1 TTPPASHSI
10 TPQRH
15 VGGTFMRTGLIAL
28 MALAL
33 SGGIA
38 EAAYGYKVAASGVPL
53 QLYWATSVNPDCS
66 SAGAVTIKVGEP
78 QSHGRVTISRTGVFT
93 NFSAANVRQRCNT
106 RRVGGVKAFYTSQRG
121 YLGADRVA
129 IDVIWPTGRYLRY
142 DINIAVK

>member
-1 TTPPASHSI
+1 
-10 TPQRH
+10 
-15 VGGTFMRTGLIAL
+15 

-38 EAAYGYKVAASGVPL
+38 KAAYGFKVAAAGVPM

-66 SAGAVTIKVGEP
+66 SAGAVTIKVAAP
-78 QSHGRVTISRTGVFT
+78 PSHGRVTISRTGVFS
-93 NFSAANVRQRCNT
+93 NFSATNVRQHCNT
-106 RRVGGVKAFYTSQRG
+106 RRVAGVKAFYTSHRG

-142 DINIAVK
+142 DVNITVK